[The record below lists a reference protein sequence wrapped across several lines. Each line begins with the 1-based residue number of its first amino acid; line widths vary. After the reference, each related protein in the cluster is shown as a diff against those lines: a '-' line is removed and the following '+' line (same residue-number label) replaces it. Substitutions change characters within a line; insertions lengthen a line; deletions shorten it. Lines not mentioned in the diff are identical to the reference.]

1 MQIIRTIVWIV
12 IAVALALFT
21 LANWQTVEVRIWEG
35 LVLETKLPALVIVAF
50 LLGLLPTWA
59 LHKVTRW
66 RMKRR
71 ISSLENTIAA
81 QVPSA
86 PLATS
91 SQLEASQ
98 SGTSETP

>member
-12 IAVALALFT
+12 IAVALALFS

-50 LLGLLPTWA
+50 LLGLLPTWL

-66 RMKRR
+66 RMGRR
-71 ISSLENTIAA
+71 ISSLESTIAA
-81 QVPSA
+81 QA
-86 PLATS
+86 PGTPLGTS
-91 SQLEASQ
+91 TQFDSTT
-98 SGTSETP
+98 SGTNA

>member
-12 IAVALALFT
+12 IAVALALFS

-50 LLGLLPTWA
+50 LLGLLPTWL
-59 LHKVTRW
+59 LHKITRW
-66 RMKRR
+66 RMGRR

-81 QVPSA
+81 QAPGA
-86 PLATS
+86 PLGTS
-91 SQLEASQ
+91 TQFDST
-98 SGTSETP
+98 SGTNA